1 MGWILSSAGASNT
14 LMTPEIEAELKAR
27 ALWFTAPRTATL
39 RAETVPPPGPGEVR
53 VEAVAS
59 AVSAGTEM
67 LVYRGEVPQ
76 DLRLDLPTLAGS
88 YALPIKYGYAAA
100 GRVLDTGPGVDH
112 LSPGDPVFVHHPHQE
127 VFVVP
132 ARMPVRL
139 PDDLDPVLGVFCA
152 NLETALN
159 IVHDTPVRLGETAL
173 VFGQGVVGVLVALLL
188 KLAGAGSVLVVDPLE
203 ERRRLALASG
213 ADGAFEPESLEE
225 RVTKITNGRGADVA
239 VETSGSGAAL
249 QSAIDAVA
257 TEGTVV
263 VASWY
268 GSKPVTL
275 ALGGHFHR
283 GRVRLRSSQ
292 VGLLSPELAPRW
304 DRARRTDTVL
314 GLLGR
319 LSLRELISHRFPF
332 EEAPEAYT
340 LLDERPGEAQQV
352 IFAYEGLRGGQ
363 DV

>member
-1 MGWILSSAGASNT
+1 MASR
-14 LMTPEIEAELKAR
+14 IGDELKAR

-39 RAETVPPPGPGEVR
+39 CEETVPPPGPSEVR
-53 VEAVAS
+53 VETIAS

-88 YALPIKYGYAAA
+88 YEFPIKYGYAAV
-100 GRVLDTGPGVDH
+100 GRVLDTGPDVDH
-112 LSPGDPVFVHHPHQE
+112 LSPGVPVFVLHPHQE

-139 PDDLDPVLGVFCA
+139 PDDLDPLLGVFSA

-159 IVHDTPVRLGETAL
+159 IVHDTPLRLGEMAL
-173 VFGQGVVGVLVALLL
+173 VFGQGVVGLLVALLL
-188 KLAGAGSVLVVDPLE
+188 KRAGAEPVLAVDPLE
-203 ERRRLALASG
+203 ERLRMALAAG
-213 ADGAFEPESLEE
+213 VDGAFGPERLKE
-225 RVTKITNGRGADVA
+225 RITEITGGRGADVA
-239 VETSGSGAAL
+239 VETSGSGDAL

-268 GSKPVTL
+268 GTRPVTL
-275 ALGGHFHR
+275 VLGGHFHR

-292 VGLLSPELAPRW
+292 VGRSNPELAPRW
-304 DRARRTDTVL
+304 DRDRRMDTVL
-314 GLLGR
+314 GLLSQ
-319 LSLRELISHRFPF
+319 LQLRELISHRIPF
-332 EEAPEAYT
+332 ERAPEAYG
-340 LLDERPGEAQQV
+340 LLDVKPGEALQV
-352 IFAYEGLRGGQ
+352 VFTYEGIRGGQ